1 MIKMTSESVSM
12 KKINDTTWEIPTSF
26 KKGMRVPAR
35 FYLTP
40 NLKQGIENRVIQQ
53 ITNVATLPGIQK
65 YAIALPDAHTGY
77 GFPIGG
83 VAAMDMEEG
92 VISPGGVGFDINCGV
107 RMLTTTLEERDVK
120 PRIQELVEKLF
131 RRVPAGVGVKLTH
144 DPRLKS
150 MSRSEFSTVL
160 EIGAQWCLENGYARE
175 EDIRRIES
183 QGKMPQAD
191 SSKVSDKAQSRGV
204 NQLGTLGSGNH
215 YLEIQVIKPGDI
227 FDKEIGEKLG
237 IIKPYQVTVM
247 IHCGSRGLGH
257 QVATDYLRTCLSAMQ
272 RYNIPILDQE
282 LASVPIKSKE
292 GENYFAAMSCASN
305 MAYANRQIITHNV
318 RNVFTE
324 VFNKDEDEL
333 GLDLIYD
340 VAHNIAKIEEHI
352 LDGKKKTLM
361 IHRKAATRGFP
372 PHHPEIPQEYQEIG
386 QPVILGGSME
396 TGSYLLVGT
405 QEAMDVSFGSTAH
418 GAGRTMSRS
427 KAKRKIRGDFLQRKM
442 REKGIYV
449 KGASMPG
456 LAEEAGFAYKN
467 IDEVVKALKQ
477 TGISHPIVRVRPIG
491 NVKG

>member
-183 QGKMPQAD
+183 QGKCHKQ
-191 SSKVSDKAQSRGV
+191 
-204 NQLGTLGSGNH
+204 
-215 YLEIQVIKPGDI
+215 
-227 FDKEIGEKLG
+227 
-237 IIKPYQVTVM
+237 
-247 IHCGSRGLGH
+247 IH
-257 QVATDYLRTCLSAMQ
+257 
-272 RYNIPILDQE
+272 P
-282 LASVPIKSKE
+282 K
-292 GENYFAAMSCASN
+292 
-305 MAYANRQIITHNV
+305 
-318 RNVFTE
+318 
-324 VFNKDEDEL
+324 
-333 GLDLIYD
+333 
-340 VAHNIAKIEEHI
+340 
-352 LDGKKKTLM
+352 
-361 IHRKAATRGFP
+361 
-372 PHHPEIPQEYQEIG
+372 
-386 QPVILGGSME
+386 
-396 TGSYLLVGT
+396 
-405 QEAMDVSFGSTAH
+405 
-418 GAGRTMSRS
+418 
-427 KAKRKIRGDFLQRKM
+427 
-442 REKGIYV
+442 
-449 KGASMPG
+449 
-456 LAEEAGFAYKN
+456 
-467 IDEVVKALKQ
+467 
-477 TGISHPIVRVRPIG
+477 
-491 NVKG
+491 